1 MPDRKQG
8 RWKTSRMV
16 LLGAALALTGGAL
29 AQQFPTR
36 PIRMIVPYGAGGGP
50 DVTSRLVGKSM
61 QDKLGQSVVI
71 ENRPGSAGVLA
82 SELGARAAP
91 DGYTILCSDSGTM
104 AINRAMYE
112 KLPYDPLKDFAP
124 VSLGYLT
131 ALYVVV
137 NASVPVKSMREFIDY
152 AKSHPGTNFGSIGNG
167 SPHHLGMEMFRLM
180 TGANMV
186 HIPYKGVAQAV
197 PALIS
202 GEIPVVIAG
211 LSTVLP
217 HLNSGKIRVLATTQK
232 VRAPALP
239 DVPTVAE
246 SGLPDYEVRPSA
258 GYLVPAGT
266 PRALIDRLN
275 ASIREALVSSE
286 VIDTYAKQGL
296 HPQWSTPEQY
306 GERMR
311 AEIEMYGRL
320 VRESGMKID

>member
-1 MPDRKQG
+1 MRGRKSG
-8 RWKTSRMV
+8 RGT
-16 LLGAALALTGGAL
+16 AAQWLMCATALVVATAAG
-29 AQQFPTR
+29 AQQFPGR

-50 DVTSRLVGKSM
+50 DVTSRMVGKSM
-61 QDKLGQSVVI
+61 QEKLGQSVVI

-91 DGYTILCSDSGTM
+91 DGYTVLCSDSGTM
-104 AINRAMYE
+104 AINLAMYP
-112 KLPYDPLKDFAP
+112 KLPYDPVKDFTP

-137 NASVPVKSMREFIDY
+137 NAGVPVKSMREFIEY
-152 AKSHPGTNFGSIGNG
+152 AKTHRGMNFGSNGNG
-167 SPHHLGMEMFRLM
+167 APHHLGLEMFKLM
-180 TGANMV
+180 TGTDMV

-197 PALIS
+197 TALIA
-202 GEIPVVIAG
+202 GEVPVIIAG

-217 HLNSGKIRVLATTQK
+217 HINTGKIRVLATTQK
-232 VRAPALP
+232 VRAQALP

-266 PRALIDRLN
+266 PRQVVDVLNLAIRDAL
-275 ASIREALVSSE
+275 ASTDVLQAFP
-286 VIDTYAKQGL
+286 KQGL

-306 GERMR
+306 GELMR
-311 AEIEMYGRL
+311 SEIQTYARL
-320 VRESGMKID
+320 VKASGMKID